1 MCSANDFVIS
11 PGYVINK
18 NNPCFVIAE
27 IGQNH
32 QGDIQIA
39 KQLIDASKAAGANC
53 VKFQKSCLTEK
64 FNVAALNRP
73 YTGQHSWGKTYGE
86 HKKYLEFS
94 IEDFKELQSYARNI
108 GIIFSASAM
117 DCVSVDVLHDMD
129 VPFLKIGS
137 GDTNNF
143 PLLEYAATKNR
154 PMVISTGMQDLE
166 TVRAVYTLMKQ
177 MNAKFSLLHCV
188 SSYPVPVEQINL
200 EVINLYK
207 SEFPDIQIGYSG
219 HELGTMVSVAAV
231 AMGARPVP
239 STSSSQIKDNV
250 VRRESD
256 GFAGPVSSEPIE
268 HMGDE
273 LQCLFHVKQVAQQ
286 FYTRECKRSTEKS
299 NTNSYVASIFR
310 TNSSG
315 YPVNFDRILVNGGID
330 CPLLLEE
337 LNFRVSAIRS
347 RNNDAF
353 SMVTSTNNYTA
364 NNPISGMTRMIVE
377 RHITLDPSWKG
388 TDHKSSLT
396 PVEFSKMVQEIREL
410 EKALGKP
417 EKKRQPSELDCFMK
431 LGKTLVAGKYLKRGV
446 PLQKEDIKIKVAD
459 PKGCPAES
467 LNSILGKVL
476 IRDVEE
482 DESIMEDN
490 VV

>member
-94 IEDFKELQSYARNI
+94 TEDFKELQSYARNI

-166 TVRAVYTLMKQ
+166 TVRAVYTLMKK
-177 MNAKFSLLHCV
+177 MNANFSLLHCI

-231 AMGARPVP
+231 AMGAR
-239 STSSSQIKDNV
+239 
-250 VRRESD
+250 
-256 GFAGPVSSEPIE
+256 
-268 HMGDE
+268 
-273 LQCLFHVKQVAQQ
+273 
-286 FYTRECKRSTEKS
+286 
-299 NTNSYVASIFR
+299 
-310 TNSSG
+310 
-315 YPVNFDRILVNGGID
+315 
-330 CPLLLEE
+330 
-337 LNFRVSAIRS
+337 
-347 RNNDAF
+347 
-353 SMVTSTNNYTA
+353 
-364 NNPISGMTRMIVE
+364 IVE
-377 RHITLDPSWKG
+377 RHITLDTSWKG

-431 LGKTLVAGKYLKRGV
+431 LGKTLVAGKYLKQGI

>member
-94 IEDFKELQSYARNI
+94 TEDFKELQSYARNI

-166 TVRAVYTLMKQ
+166 TVRAVYTLMKK
-177 MNAKFSLLHCV
+177 MNANFSLLHCI

-231 AMGARPVP
+231 AMGAR
-239 STSSSQIKDNV
+239 DNV

-256 GFAGPVSSEPIE
+256 GFAGPVCSEPIE

-273 LQCLFHVKQVAQQ
+273 LQRLFHVKQVAQQ
-286 FYTRECKRSTEKS
+286 LYTRECKRSTEKS

-315 YPVNFDRILVNGGID
+315 YPVNFDRI
-330 CPLLLEE
+330 
-337 LNFRVSAIRS
+337 
-347 RNNDAF
+347 
-353 SMVTSTNNYTA
+353 
-364 NNPISGMTRMIVE
+364 IVE
-377 RHITLDPSWKG
+377 RHITLDTSWKG

-431 LGKTLVAGKYLKRGV
+431 LGKTLVAGKYLKQGI